1 MLDQLV
7 EKHNLPGTNKKK
19 NRGLITR
26 TKNDMKRLEASYEP
40 IKDTRGNNSIDDKP
54 KNNLRTRKV
63 KITPKDDIQKQKL
76 DNWFGAARFVYNQC
90 VALCNNDRDVSSMST
105 VEKKR
110 KLRDH
115 INGLIETREWL
126 GNVPQCIRDDAICDY
141 IKAVNSNVAKL
152 KKMKEKGKEFKFR
165 ISFRSKKKMVQETIK
180 INARDWVKKG
190 GQFGDLKMAIVKKDN
205 PLPSVVEGAVTVT
218 KTRLG
223 DYYYGVLTER
233 EYITDVPHYEVIA
246 LDPGIRTFQTGYDIN
261 GVTIEWGA
269 GDMNRIFA
277 LCRFADK
284 LQSKWSKEGR
294 AVNKRRQRVAWL
306 RSLRRIH
313 QKVDEVQ
320 RKLATFLCRN
330 YKVILLPE
338 FNTGR
343 MVKTANRT
351 ISSTTARNMCT
362 WGHYRFRELL
372 KAKASLYSGCHL
384 VICDEQYTSKTCGGC
399 GYIHQSLGKS
409 KTFHCPRCPFVSDRD
424 INAARNILLRYLTHH
439 PEINPNDVIVVG
451 GVGPSGPTFAPTG
464 LI

>member
-1 MLDQLV
+1 M
-7 EKHNLPGTNKKK
+7 
-19 NRGLITR
+19 
-26 TKNDMKRLEASYEP
+26 
-40 IKDTRGNNSIDDKP
+40 
-54 KNNLRTRKV
+54 
-63 KITPKDDIQKQKL
+63 
-76 DNWFGAARFVYNQC
+76 
-90 VALCNNDRDVSSMST
+90 
-105 VEKKR
+105 
-110 KLRDH
+110 
-115 INGLIETREWL
+115 
-126 GNVPQCIRDDAICDY
+126 
-141 IKAVNSNVAKL
+141 
-152 KKMKEKGKEFKFR
+152 
-165 ISFRSKKKMVQETIK
+165 
-180 INARDWVKKG
+180 
-190 GQFGDLKMAIVKKDN
+190 
-205 PLPSVVEGAVTVT
+205 
-218 KTRLG
+218 
-223 DYYYGVLTER
+223 
-233 EYITDVPHYEVIA
+233 
-246 LDPGIRTFQTGYDIN
+246 
-261 GVTIEWGA
+261 
-269 GDMNRIFA
+269 
-277 LCRFADK
+277 
-284 LQSKWSKEGR
+284 
-294 AVNKRRQRVAWL
+294 